1 MKIFFDSSAFAKR
14 YIEENGSNSVEELCS
29 NATELGLSIICVPE
43 IISALNRRIREK
55 SLTQKQ
61 YRQAK
66 NLLAKEV
73 ADATIIQVS
82 PEIINNAIY
91 ALEINIVRTLDALH
105 LASAIH
111 WRADLFVSS
120 DKQQLEAAKNLN
132 LITKLV

>member
-14 YIEENGSNSVEELCS
+14 YIEESGSSIVEELCS

-43 IISALNRRIREK
+43 IISALNRCIREK

-73 ADATIIQVS
+73 ADVTIIQVS
-82 PEIINNAIY
+82 PEIINKAMY
-91 ALEINIVRTLDALH
+91 ALETNIIDTLDALH
-105 LASAIH
+105 LASAMY

-132 LITKLV
+132 LTTKQV

>member
-14 YIEENGSNSVEELCS
+14 YIEESGSNIVEELCS

-55 SLTQKQ
+55 FLTQKQ
-61 YRQAK
+61 YNQAK

-82 PEIINNAIY
+82 PEIINKAMY
-91 ALEINIVRTLDALH
+91 ALETNIVRTLDALH
-105 LASAIH
+105 LASAIY

-132 LITKLV
+132 LITKQV

>member
-1 MKIFFDSSAFAKR
+1 MQH
-14 YIEENGSNSVEELCS
+14 
-29 NATELGLSIICVPE
+29 ATELGLSIICVPE
-43 IISALNRRIREK
+43 IMYALNRCIREK

-73 ADATIIQVS
+73 ADATIIKVS

-91 ALEINIVRTLDALH
+91 ALETNIVRTLDALH
-105 LASAIH
+105 LAS
-111 WRADLFVSS
+111 VSS

-132 LITKLV
+132 LITKQV

>member
-73 ADATIIQVS
+73 ADAIIIQVS

-91 ALEINIVRTLDALH
+91 ALETNIVRTLDALP